1 MFAPLWSLRLTWL
14 GMVIVCAVIILG
26 AWTRLADA
34 GLGCPDWPGCYG
46 FLLVPTEPQSIA
58 AAEALYPDAPVDIA
72 KGWLEMIHRYFA
84 TGLGF
89 VILLLSLLSWRY
101 RYQLGYPFKH
111 SQLLLAMVILQGI
124 FGAWTVTWKLL
135 PQVVTSHLLGGFMTA
150 GLLMLFLIRLYR
162 MGRPVTV
169 LQLARLSQAQLQ
181 MWIIIGLVLLVVQI
195 FLGGWMSANYA
206 AMACSDLPACNG
218 EWWPEQDFRQGFNL
232 TQAMGPNYL
241 GGLLDS
247 NARKAIHITHRIGAV
262 VLTVYMLYLGL
273 LLWRNPDQRLRY
285 LAYITWAL
293 ITLQFALGLANIYF
307 YLPLPVAVAHN
318 FGAACLFLLMLSLIY
333 LTQSCRRPI
342 NE

>member
-1 MFAPLWSLRLTWL
+1 M
-14 GMVIVCAVIILG
+14 
-26 AWTRLADA
+26 
-34 GLGCPDWPGCYG
+34 
-46 FLLVPTEPQSIA
+46 
-58 AAEALYPDAPVDIA
+58 
-72 KGWLEMIHRYFA
+72 
-84 TGLGF
+84 
-89 VILLLSLLSWRY
+89 
-101 RYQLGYPFKH
+101 
-111 SQLLLAMVILQGI
+111 LAMVILQGI

-135 PQVVTSHLLGGFMTA
+135 PQVVTSHLMGGFMTA

-162 MGRPVTV
+162 MGRPVAV
-169 LQLARLSQAQLQ
+169 LQLARLSQVQLQ

-206 AMACSDLPACNG
+206 AMACSDLPSCNG

-285 LAYITWAL
+285 LAYVTWAL